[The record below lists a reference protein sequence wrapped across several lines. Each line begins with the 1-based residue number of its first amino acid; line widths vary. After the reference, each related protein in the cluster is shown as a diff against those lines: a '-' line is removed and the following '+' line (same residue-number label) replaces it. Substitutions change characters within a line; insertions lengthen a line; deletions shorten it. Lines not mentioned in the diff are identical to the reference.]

1 MSFNISFHDKF
12 SKDYPLGTHFHV
24 DVCKSQLIPE
34 DLEGKLKHDFA
45 SCVSRTSLSHRT
57 YYVHLEDWKVFN
69 EISTGDLNETSAQ
82 RRMALHPVS

>member
-1 MSFNISFHDKF
+1 MSFGVNLNDRF
-12 SKDYPLGTHFHV
+12 SKEYPLGTHFHA
-24 DVCKSQLIPE
+24 DVCRTQLKPT

-69 EISTGDLNETSAQ
+69 EISLSCLL
-82 RRMALHPVS
+82 RRAEKKNTKGRNK

>member
-1 MSFNISFHDKF
+1 MSFGVNFNDKF

-34 DLEGKLKHDFA
+34 DLEGKLKHGFA
-45 SCVSRTSLSHRT
+45 SCVSRSSLAHRT

-69 EISTGDLNETSAQ
+69 EISTGGLNETTTR
-82 RRMALHPVS
+82 RRMALRRVS

>member
-1 MSFNISFHDKF
+1 MSFGVNLNDRF
-12 SKDYPLGTHFHV
+12 SKEYPLGTHFHV
-24 DVCKSQLIPE
+24 DVCKTQLKPT

-69 EISTGDLNETSAQ
+69 EISTGDLNETTTR